1 MPLIKPLKRVDA
13 AYQGFKVV
21 KYWLGISRKSYLF
34 SCCYLFRK
42 TFFIGFNEDLK
53 CFSIPDLRTRFFF
66 FFRNKPW
73 FLFHQT
79 ILRNFVFDLFN
90 TYSKWLNEEKNI
102 VLYFDTCWYGK
113 LLHKYQIYF
122 FFVKMQYICTI
133 RWSFIGLR
141 K

>member
-53 CFSIPDLRTRFFF
+53 CFSIPDLRTRIFFIEINLDF
-66 FFRNKPW
+66 YSIKQYSEILCLIYLTPIQSGLMRKKILFSILTPVDTGNFYINIKFTFFRENAVYMY
-73 FLFHQT
+73 
-79 ILRNFVFDLFN
+79 N
-90 TYSKWLNEEKNI
+90 
-102 VLYFDTCWYGK
+102 
-113 LLHKYQIYF
+113 
-122 FFVKMQYICTI
+122 
-133 RWSFIGLR
+133 
-141 K
+141 

>member
-53 CFSIPDLRTRFFF
+53 CFSIPDLRTRIFFY
-66 FFRNKPW
+66 RNKPR

-90 TYSKWLNEEKNI
+90 TYSKWLNEEKKNI
-102 VLYFDTCWYGK
+102 VLYFDTCWYGN

-122 FFVKMQYICTI
+122 SWICSI
-133 RWSFIGLR
+133 YVQLDGVL
-141 K
+141 

>member
-53 CFSIPDLRTRFFF
+53 CFSIPDLRTRIFFIEINLDF
-66 FFRNKPW
+66 YSIKPYSE
-73 FLFHQT
+73 
-79 ILRNFVFDLFN
+79 ILCLIYLTPIQSGLMR
-90 TYSKWLNEEKNI
+90 EKII
-102 VLYFDTCWYGK
+102 VLYFDTCWYVK
-113 LLHKYQIYF
+113 LLHKYQF
-122 FFVKMQYICTI
+122 SLFVNMQYICTI

>member
-53 CFSIPDLRTRFFF
+53 CFSIPDLRTRIF

-73 FLFHQT
+73 FLFYQT

-90 TYSKWLNEEKNI
+90 TYSKWLNEGKKYCSLFWHLLI
-102 VLYFDTCWYGK
+102 GK

-122 FFVKMQYICTI
+122 FSWKCSIYVQ
-133 RWSFIGLR
+133 LDEVL
-141 K
+141 

>member
-53 CFSIPDLRTRFFF
+53 CFSIPDLRTRIF

-90 TYSKWLNEEKNI
+90 TYSKWLNEEKKNI

-122 FFVKMQYICTI
+122 FSWICSI
-133 RWSFIGLR
+133 YVQLDGVL
-141 K
+141 

>member
-53 CFSIPDLRTRFFF
+53 CFSIPDLRTRIFFLEINLDF
-66 FFRNKPW
+66 YSIKQYSEILCLIYLTPIQSGLMRKKKILFSILTPVDTGNFYINIKFTFFRENAVYMY
-73 FLFHQT
+73 
-79 ILRNFVFDLFN
+79 N
-90 TYSKWLNEEKNI
+90 
-102 VLYFDTCWYGK
+102 
-113 LLHKYQIYF
+113 
-122 FFVKMQYICTI
+122 
-133 RWSFIGLR
+133 
-141 K
+141 

>member
-53 CFSIPDLRTRFFF
+53 CFSIPDFRTRIFFLHIEINLDF
-66 FFRNKPW
+66 YSIK
-73 FLFHQT
+73 QYSE
-79 ILRNFVFDLFN
+79 ILCLIYLTPIQSGLMR
-90 TYSKWLNEEKNI
+90 EKII
-102 VLYFDTCWYGK
+102 VLYSDTCWYGK

-122 FFVKMQYICTI
+122 FSWICSI
-133 RWSFIGLR
+133 YVQLDGVL
-141 K
+141 

>member
-53 CFSIPDLRTRFFF
+53 CFSIPDLRTRIF

-90 TYSKWLNEEKNI
+90 TYSKWLNEEKKNI
-102 VLYFDTCWYGK
+102 VLYFDTSWYGK

-122 FFVKMQYICTI
+122 FSWKCSIYVQLD
-133 RWSFIGLR
+133 GVL
-141 K
+141 

>member
-1 MPLIKPLKRVDA
+1 MSLIKPLKRVDA

-53 CFSIPDLRTRFFF
+53 CFSIPDLRTRIFFY
-66 FFRNKPW
+66 RNKPW

-102 VLYFDTCWYGK
+102 VLYFDTCWYGN
-113 LLHKYQIYF
+113 LLHEYQINF
-122 FFVKMQYICTI
+122 FSWICSI
-133 RWSFIGLR
+133 YVQLDGVL
-141 K
+141 

>member
-53 CFSIPDLRTRFFF
+53 CFSIPDLRTRIFFYMEINLDF
-66 FFRNKPW
+66 YSIK
-73 FLFHQT
+73 QYSE
-79 ILRNFVFDLFN
+79 ILCLIYLTPIQSGLMR
-90 TYSKWLNEEKNI
+90 KKII

-113 LLHKYQIYF
+113 LLHKYQNYF
-122 FFVKMQYICTI
+122 FLWICSI
-133 RWSFIGLR
+133 YMYEQLDGVLSD
-141 K
+141 

>member
-53 CFSIPDLRTRFFF
+53 CFSIPDLRTRIF

-90 TYSKWLNEEKNI
+90 TYSKWLNEEKKNI

-113 LLHKYQIYF
+113 LLHKYHFFSWKCSIY
-122 FFVKMQYICTI
+122 VQLD
-133 RWSFIGLR
+133 GVL
-141 K
+141 

>member
-53 CFSIPDLRTRFFF
+53 CFSIPDLRTRIFFY
-66 FFRNKPW
+66 RNKPR

-90 TYSKWLNEEKNI
+90 TYSKWLNEGKNI
-102 VLYFDTCWYGK
+102 LFSILTPVDTWNFYININFLFSWICSIYVQLDGVL
-113 LLHKYQIYF
+113 
-122 FFVKMQYICTI
+122 
-133 RWSFIGLR
+133 
-141 K
+141 

>member
-53 CFSIPDLRTRFFF
+53 CFSIPDLRTRIFFF
-66 FFRNKPW
+66 IEINLDFYSIK
-73 FLFHQT
+73 QYSE
-79 ILRNFVFDLFN
+79 ILCLIYLTPIQSGLMR
-90 TYSKWLNEEKNI
+90 KKII

-122 FFVKMQYICTI
+122 FSWKCSIYVQLD
-133 RWSFIGLR
+133 GVL
-141 K
+141 

>member
-53 CFSIPDLRTRFFF
+53 CFSIPDFRTRIFFLYIEINLDF
-66 FFRNKPW
+66 YSIK
-73 FLFHQT
+73 QYSE
-79 ILRNFVFDLFN
+79 ILCLIYLTPIQSGLMR
-90 TYSKWLNEEKNI
+90 EKII
-102 VLYFDTCWYGK
+102 VLYSDTCWYGK

-122 FFVKMQYICTI
+122 FSWICSI
-133 RWSFIGLR
+133 YVQLDGVL
-141 K
+141 

>member
-53 CFSIPDLRTRFFF
+53 CFSIPDLRTRIF

-79 ILRNFVFDLFN
+79 MLRNFVFDLFN
-90 TYSKWLNEEKNI
+90 TYSKWLNEEKKILFSILTPVDTGNFYINI
-102 VLYFDTCWYGK
+102 KFIFLWIWGIYVQLDGVL
-113 LLHKYQIYF
+113 
-122 FFVKMQYICTI
+122 
-133 RWSFIGLR
+133 
-141 K
+141 

>member
-53 CFSIPDLRTRFFF
+53 CFSIPDLRTRIF

-90 TYSKWLNEEKNI
+90 TYSKWLNEEKKNI

-122 FFVKMQYICTI
+122 FSWKCSIYVQLD
-133 RWSFIGLR
+133 GVL
-141 K
+141 

>member
-53 CFSIPDLRTRFFF
+53 CFSIPDLRTRIF

-90 TYSKWLNEEKNI
+90 TYSKWLNEEKKNI

-113 LLHKYQIYF
+113 LLHKCQIYF
-122 FFVKMQYICTI
+122 FSWKCSIYVQLD
-133 RWSFIGLR
+133 GVL
-141 K
+141 

>member
-53 CFSIPDLRTRFFF
+53 CFSIPDLRTRIFFF
-66 FFRNKPW
+66 IEINLDFYSIK
-73 FLFHQT
+73 QYSE
-79 ILRNFVFDLFN
+79 ILCLIYFTHIQSGLMRG
-90 TYSKWLNEEKNI
+90 KNI

-122 FFVKMQYICTI
+122 FFSWKCSIYVQLD
-133 RWSFIGLR
+133 GVL
-141 K
+141 

>member
-53 CFSIPDLRTRFFF
+53 CFSIPDLRTRIFFF
-66 FFRNKPW
+66 LEINLDFYSIKPYSEILCLIYLTPIQSGLMRKKILFSILTPVDTGNFYINIKFTFFRENAVYMY
-73 FLFHQT
+73 
-79 ILRNFVFDLFN
+79 N
-90 TYSKWLNEEKNI
+90 
-102 VLYFDTCWYGK
+102 
-113 LLHKYQIYF
+113 
-122 FFVKMQYICTI
+122 
-133 RWSFIGLR
+133 
-141 K
+141 

>member
-53 CFSIPDLRTRFFF
+53 CFSIPDLRTRIFFY
-66 FFRNKPW
+66 RNKPW

-90 TYSKWLNEEKNI
+90 TYSKWLNEEKKNI

-122 FFVKMQYICTI
+122 FSWKCSIYVQLD
-133 RWSFIGLR
+133 GVL
-141 K
+141 